1 MHVLRNEGVII
12 YHGDIVR
19 FVVDV
24 GTGVGSMFFFRVTV
38 AFSFLLC
45 LPPLFTVCFSMR
57 LIARLLQFATPSRSW
72 PTASVSGTNL
82 NLAPQ

>member
-24 GTGVGSMFFFRVTV
+24 GTGVGSMFFFLG
-38 AFSFLLC
+38 LL
-45 LPPLFTVCFSMR
+45 
-57 LIARLLQFATPSRSW
+57 
-72 PTASVSGTNL
+72 
-82 NLAPQ
+82 